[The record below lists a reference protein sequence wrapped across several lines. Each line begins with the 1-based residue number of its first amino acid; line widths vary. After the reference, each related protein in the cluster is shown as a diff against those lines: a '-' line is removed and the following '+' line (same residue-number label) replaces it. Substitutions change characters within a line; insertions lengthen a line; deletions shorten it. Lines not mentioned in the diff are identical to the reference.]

1 MDRLRA
7 ANGDDGI
14 VGRVRGDSR
23 LLVAVVGAGILL
35 LAWIAWAIYV
45 ASDNGARAGLG
56 VVIAWPA
63 ILVALAL
70 ISLPFL
76 GAALLIRRLA
86 ADDAA
91 TSTVENEEPEASKEE
106 DEDEDDSDEEEDDSD
121 QEKDDA
127 DEDGEDDSDEGDE
140 DEGEDDSDE
149 EESGA
154 AASGKK

>member
-86 ADDAA
+86 ADDGA
-91 TSTVENEEPEASKEE
+91 TSTVENEEPE
-106 DEDEDDSDEEEDDSD
+106 
-121 QEKDDA
+121 
-127 DEDGEDDSDEGDE
+127 
-140 DEGEDDSDE
+140 
-149 EESGA
+149 
-154 AASGKK
+154 